1 MFCPQCGQRQV
12 PGEVRFCS
20 RCGFQLDGVNALLAR
35 GGMLANLPDH
45 TRGRTLTP
53 RQRGIRQGA
62 MLMLST
68 LLVMPVVIFLLVS
81 ALGFPGEM
89 IPLIGSICVMGGL
102 LRMLYA
108 IFFEDNFV
116 RQPQESAP
124 QYIPPPS
131 LGANYH
137 GSSLPPAQSA
147 PASDWRRPNTSELV
161 RPSSVTENTTRL
173 LNKEPEHR
181 ER

>member
-1 MFCPQCGQRQV
+1 
-12 PGEVRFCS
+12 VRFCS

-35 GGMLANLPDH
+35 GGMLMSPADNSP
-45 TRGRTLTP
+45 GRTLTP

-81 ALGFPGEM
+81 ALGFPGEF
-89 IPLIGSICVMGGL
+89 IPLIGSICIMGGL

-108 IFFEDNFV
+108 IFFEDNFI
-116 RQPQESAP
+116 RQSPDIAP
-124 QYIPPPS
+124 SYIPPAS
-131 LGANYH
+131 LGANPR
-137 GSSLPPAQSA
+137 GSSLPPAQNA
-147 PASDWRRPNTSELV
+147 PVGDWRRPNTSELV
-161 RPSSVTENTTRL
+161 RPPSVTENTTRL
-173 LNKEPEHR
+173 LNNDSEHR